1 MKKALITGILGQDG
15 YYLSEYL
22 LGIGYEV
29 HGIYKKKEFQIIP
42 KWRGSKIYLY
52 EFDLVEFEKL
62 EKLIVKIQPDEVYHL
77 AAFHFS
83 SQNQLNYNLTFQPFS
98 EVNIMV
104 IDKILSLIYN
114 QKYNTKVF
122 YASSS
127 HVFGEVKHF
136 PQTEL
141 TPFAPN
147 SFYSIS
153 KVAAS
158 NLCKFYRNQLGL
170 YISVGI
176 LYNHESVRRNS
187 TFVTTQIAEAAALAS
202 LGSEVK
208 LSLRNLDAIVDW
220 GAAKDYVIAM
230 WHTLQQEES
239 DDYIISSGIQ
249 RTIKDFS
256 KVAFEY
262 VGLEASKYVYQSIP
276 NVSRPEN
283 NVFIGDPKKIKVQC
297 KWTPK
302 FSFEELVSEMVQF
315 KINEIK
321 SVDRHS

>member
-1 MKKALITGILGQDG
+1 MKKALITGVLGQDG
-15 YYLSEYL
+15 YYLAEYL

-42 KWRGSKIYLY
+42 EWKGSKINLY
-52 EFDLVEFEKL
+52 DFDIVEFEKL
-62 EKLIVKIQPDEVYHL
+62 EKLIVKIQPDEIYHL

-83 SQNQLNYNLTFQPFS
+83 SQNQLNYNITFQPFS

-114 QKYNTKVF
+114 QKYNTRIF

-127 HVFGEVKHF
+127 HVFGDVKYF

-158 NLCKFYRNQLGL
+158 NLCKFYRNQFGL

-239 DDYIISSGIQ
+239 DDYIISSGIP
-249 RTIKDFS
+249 RTIKDFT

-262 VGLEASKYVYQSIP
+262 VGLEASKYVYQNIP
-276 NVSRPEN
+276 NVSRLAN
-283 NVFIGDPKKIKVQC
+283 SVFIGDPTKIRVQC
-297 KWTPK
+297 KWAPK

-321 SVDRHS
+321 SEDIHS